1 MIRLLQDKKVLFF
14 DIGYTLDM
22 PASGDWMFT
31 NLFLREAGDRLKEHT
46 DAEISRARNVGLR
59 FLMENHLVASVE
71 AECVQFRQY
80 YSIISDELGLG
91 LSGEQLDRAA
101 RDRAYNMD
109 NYIPYPGIREVLEML
124 SKTHRLGL
132 ISDTWPSVDKQLE
145 HIGVDR
151 YFSFHTYSCELG
163 VFKPDRRMY
172 LDALAKGGVP
182 AEETVFIDDSV
193 RNLDGAAELG
203 ITPVLIAANPAA
215 DVETCHLKIHDLREL
230 IGD

>member
-31 NLFLREAGDRLKEHT
+31 GLFLREAGEKLKEHT
-46 DAEISRARNVGLR
+46 GEEISCARNAGLR
-59 FLMENHLVASVE
+59 FLTQNHLVTSVD
-71 AECVQFRQY
+71 AECAQFRQY

-101 RDRAYNMD
+101 RDRSYNMD
-109 NYIPYPGIREVLEML
+109 NYIPYPGIRVVLETL
-124 SKTHRLGL
+124 ARTHRLGV
-132 ISDTWPSVDKQLE
+132 ISDTWPSIGAQLE
-145 HIGVDR
+145 YLGVSG
-151 YFSFHTYSCELG
+151 YFSFETYSCFGG

-172 LDALAKGGVP
+172 LDALEKSGVS

-193 RNLDGAAELG
+193 RNLEGAAELG
-203 ITPVLIAANPAA
+203 IYPILIAANPEA
-215 DVETCHLKIHDLREL
+215 DVDTSCLKIHDLREL
-230 IGD
+230 L